1 MTTPTFKPGDRV
13 RVARDTIYGAKK
25 GAEFTITYI
34 STPTTPEGAYASGE
48 GFPGGVWLT
57 DLELVETAPVPLA
70 DWEKD
75 LLDESARPI
84 ELSEYDK
91 ELLEE
96 IRQAATEKPLG
107 VHLGAPDGF
116 HRDRLIAHINDQDA
130 VIRRRNAT
138 IERQKAQLAEYA
150 AQLESVYTSGAFPF
164 KPLRDL
170 QKRIG
175 KANAAKG
182 FHRLNHFEDGPDD
195 AAIADY
201 TVARLAL
208 IATEVAEAI
217 EEVRTGH
224 AADKTY
230 YSGENSGT
238 RPRKPEGVP
247 SELADVVIR
256 AFDFAHEFGIDLAA
270 MIEEKLAYNKTRP
283 HRHAKQF

>member
-1 MTTPTFKPGDRV
+1 PCGYPQEPDLRRKDHTVTAPTFKPGDRV

-130 VIRRRNAT
+130 VIRRRNKT
-138 IERQKAQLAEYA
+138 IERQKAQLSEHAAEIEALKKYVSEMDK
-150 AQLESVYTSGAFPF
+150 LSVTATITDTLGTIRA
-164 KPLRDL
+164 L

-175 KANAAKG
+175 EANAAKG
-182 FHRLNHFEDGPDD
+182 FHEEGELLVGNLLEAQEVNNDGEYGDRVHD
-195 AAIADY
+195 AERALRNYY
-201 TVARLAL
+201 TAR
-208 IATEVAEAI
+208 
-217 EEVRTGH
+217 
-224 AADKTY
+224 
-230 YSGENSGT
+230 
-238 RPRKPEGVP
+238 
-247 SELADVVIR
+247 
-256 AFDFAHEFGIDLAA
+256 
-270 MIEEKLAYNKTRP
+270 
-283 HRHAKQF
+283 